1 MSMPSPKSRDSR
13 VETSSGSDSRKD
25 RGVTVRAIV
34 YGLLLSVAIGILGD
48 TVRYVLHASFMA
60 YSHMPMGNLILTLV
74 SIIVCSLLAYR
85 FGRRFV
91 FSSSEWITIFCMGF
105 ISSLGPTYGISGYL
119 VGIMVAPH
127 YFVTLENEWVR
138 YLHPYLPGWLIP
150 ENEGNAM
157 AWFYEGLPQGASIPW
172 GIWAVPLFWWFTFL
186 CAVALAVAC
195 LSIIFRKQWSEYERL
210 VFPAMEPI
218 IEFTTQAG
226 TGKRRLPE
234 FMKGKAFWAGFMLTT
249 FVFGWNMIAW
259 FYPQF
264 PRFPTASARWVFFSR
279 DYPPGFFFLSAVVIC
294 FSYFAS
300 LEILFSL
307 WFFDVLFILEGGILN
322 ELGVSAISPYYG
334 RGRYIWQTAGGFT
347 AFALWGIWV
356 ARHHL
361 RDVFAKALNPNR
373 PTPDDSTELLSC
385 RAAVLGLV
393 VGCLYMALW
402 LAWIGMQVKVIVLL
416 ILCMLIVYTTVS
428 KMLADS
434 GIIYLNPPTSAWGLL
449 SRFLGGSHTFTASTK
464 MALSLSSRAVNHYRG
479 LSMGTMA
486 HINRL
491 AEFLPSGKRRLFGA
505 ICGAFV
511 VGMVTSTLYTVWLGY
526 TIGGYNIQP
535 NWLIIHAGI
544 RQITGIANS
553 IKAVDS
559 PIEPVNYWFFL
570 AGAAV
575 MAVLN
580 LMRYR
585 FVWWPLHPIGFA
597 LSGTA
602 LSRLTSATIFVA
614 WLVKLTMLK
623 LAGAAFYRK
632 SRPFFIGMLVGYIL
646 SVAAGVVVDAI
657 WFQPDGHVVHKWY

>member
-1 MSMPSPKSRDSR
+1 MPSTKS
-13 VETSSGSDSRKD
+13 TNSDAGAEAVKN
-25 RGVTVRAIV
+25 RGVTVRSIV

-48 TVRYVLHASFMA
+48 TVRYILHASFMA
-60 YSHMPMGNLILTLV
+60 YSHMPMGNLILTLL
-74 SIIVCSLLAYR
+74 SIIFCSILAYR
-85 FGRRFV
+85 FGRRFL

-127 YFVTLENEWVR
+127 YFVTQENEWAR

-172 GIWAVPLFWWFTFL
+172 GVWAVPLFWWFTFL
-186 CAVALAVAC
+186 CAVAFAVAC

-218 IEFTTQAG
+218 IEFTTQGG
-226 TGKRRLPE
+226 TGRRWFPE
-234 FMKGKAFWAGFMLTT
+234 FMKGKVFWAGFMLTT

-264 PRFPTASARWVFFSR
+264 PRFPTASARWFFFSR
-279 DYPPGFFFLSAVVIC
+279 DYPPGFFFLSTVVIC

-307 WFFDVLFILEGGILN
+307 WFFDVLFILEGGILSGF
-322 ELGVSAISPYYG
+322 GVSAISPYYG

-347 AFALWGIWV
+347 AFALWAMWV

-361 RDVFAKALNPNR
+361 RDVIRKALNPDR
-373 PTPDDSTELLSC
+373 PTPDDSNELLSY
-385 RAAVLGLV
+385 RHAVLGLIA
-393 VGCLYMALW
+393 GCLYMALW
-402 LAWIGMQVKVIVLL
+402 LAWIGMQIKIIVLL
-416 ILCMLIVYTTVS
+416 ILCMLVVYTTVS

-434 GIIYLNPPTSAWGLL
+434 GIVYLNPPTSAWGLV
-449 SRFLGGSHTFTASTK
+449 SRFLGGSHTFTAHTK
-464 MALSLSSRAVNHYRG
+464 MALSMSSRAVNHYRG
-479 LSMGTMA
+479 LSMGTMT

-491 AEFLPSGKRRLFGA
+491 AEFLPAGKRRLFGA
-505 ICGAFV
+505 VCAAFV
-511 VGMVTSTLYTVWLGY
+511 VGMVTSTFYTVWLGY
-526 TIGGYNIQP
+526 TMGGYNIQP
-535 NWLIIHAGI
+535 NWLIIHAGV
-544 RQITGIANS
+544 RQIQGIANS

-559 PIEPVNYWFFL
+559 PIESVNYWFFF

-575 MAVLN
+575 MALLN

-614 WLVKLTMLK
+614 WLVKLSMLK